1 MLNKGLI
8 KIIGLTASLL
18 GIGATLLS
26 DWVSEKK
33 MDEKIGE
40 KVAEALAKGMEKMGS

>member
-1 MLNKGLI
+1 MFNKGLI

-18 GIGATLLS
+18 GIGASLVS

-33 MDEKIGE
+33 MDAKIAE
-40 KVAEALAKGMEKMGS
+40 KVAEACAKGMEKLGS

>member
-8 KIIGLTASLL
+8 KIIGLLASLL
-18 GIGATLLS
+18 GIGASLVS

-33 MDEKIGE
+33 MDEKIAE
-40 KVAEALAKGMEKMGS
+40 KVAEAFAKGTKKMGS

>member
-8 KIIGLTASLL
+8 KIIGLIASLL
-18 GIGATLLS
+18 GIGASLLS

-33 MDEKIGE
+33 TDEKIAE
-40 KVAEALAKGMEKMGS
+40 KVAEAFAQRTEKMGS

>member
-8 KIIGLTASLL
+8 KIIGLIASLL
-18 GIGATLLS
+18 GIGASLVS

-33 MDEKIGE
+33 MDEKISE
-40 KVAEALAKGMEKMGS
+40 KVAEAFAEGMEKTGS